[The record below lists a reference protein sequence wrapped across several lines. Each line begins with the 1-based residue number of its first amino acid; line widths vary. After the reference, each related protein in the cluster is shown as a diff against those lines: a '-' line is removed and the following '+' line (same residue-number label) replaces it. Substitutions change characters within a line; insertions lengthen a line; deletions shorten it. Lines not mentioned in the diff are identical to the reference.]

1 MKHSCLNS
9 RMALFNPFHGILFI
23 CMSFSLETATEA
35 TFLNV
40 SDRLALLDFR
50 KLITQDPHKIMSSW
64 NDSIHFCNW
73 VGVSCSLSN
82 GRVVTLNLESQNLVS
97 SIPPSIGNLT
107 YLTGINLR
115 NNSFHGELPEDLGRL
130 SRLQHLN
137 VTFNFFGGRT
147 PTNLTHCTELT
158 VLSHPIWD
166 REPYFSVLSS
176 TSTEYTTR
184 KHTN

>member
-9 RMALFNPFHGILFI
+9 RMALFNPFHGILLI
-23 CMSFSLETATEA
+23 CMSFSLETATAA

-73 VGVSCSLSN
+73 VGVSCFLSN
-82 GRVVTLNLESQNLVS
+82 GRVVTLNLESQNLVG

-107 YLTGINLR
+107 YLTASTCKTTASMVNFLKSWVVYRACSISMSPSISLEGGFQLISVTAQNL
-115 NNSFHGELPEDLGRL
+115 L
-130 SRLQHLN
+130 
-137 VTFNFFGGRT
+137 
-147 PTNLTHCTELT
+147 
-158 VLSHPIWD
+158 
-166 REPYFSVLSS
+166 Y
-176 TSTEYTTR
+176 
-184 KHTN
+184 